1 MVLVELAGLL
11 TEKEASSGQN
21 TRGYNHQTNQWFFP
35 TSSNIMFIT
44 YKRVGLNR
52 KCFMHTS
59 HKKKYSQYDGW

>member
-11 TEKEASSGQN
+11 TEKEASSGRN

-35 TSSNIMFIT
+35 TSSYIMFIT

-59 HKKKYSQYDGW
+59 HKKNIYTI

>member
-11 TEKEASSGQN
+11 TEKEASSGQS

-35 TSSNIMFIT
+35 TSSYIMFIT

-59 HKKKYSQYDGW
+59 HKKKNIFII

>member
-35 TSSNIMFIT
+35 TSSYVMFIT

-59 HKKKYSQYDGW
+59 HKKTYSLYDG